1 MTCSCGCFSETAGEQ
16 FNTKKVGKELQRYRR
31 NGIGA
36 TTRMLRDALA
46 SAGLID
52 GVVLDIGAGFGA
64 LTFELLE
71 RGVSRATL
79 VEASSAYLAAA
90 SDEAARRER
99 TADVELVRG
108 DFLDVAER
116 VAKASVVTLDRV
128 ICCYPFYERLLTAAL
143 THAARGFAFSYP
155 RNRWYVR
162 AGVRLENA
170 MRQRRTTFR
179 TFVHP
184 PTRMRQLVQDAGFD
198 LVGHRQT
205 LTWSADVFVRR
216 PGAAALRRT
225 EPDPDAH
232 ATG

>member
-1 MTCSCGCFSETAGEQ
+1 MTCSRDCFSDTAGEQ

-36 TTRMLRDALA
+36 TTRMLRDGLA

-52 GVVLDIGAGFGA
+52 GMVLDIGAGFGA

-71 RGVSRATL
+71 RGVSRATV

-99 TADVELVRG
+99 TPDVELVRG
-108 DFLDVAER
+108 DFLDVAES
-116 VAKASVVTLDRV
+116 VATASVVTLDRV

-155 RNRWYVR
+155 RNRWYS
-162 AGVRLENA
+162 
-170 MRQRRTTFR
+170 QSRR
-179 TFVHP
+179 
-184 PTRMRQLVQDAGFD
+184 PTRERDAAAPDHLSHVCASPDPDATAGSRRRF
-198 LVGHRQT
+198 RP
-205 LTWSADVFVRR
+205 RR
-216 PGAAALRRT
+216 PSSDAHVVCRCFHASAGAAALRRT